1 MEGDAMKETLRK
13 LRQEIELRGGRVYLE
28 PHLPDD
34 LAELFLREILDC
46 PDCMAE
52 AASEM
57 ETRRAERSH

>member
-1 MEGDAMKETLRK
+1 MNKTLRE
-13 LRQEIELRGGRVYLE
+13 LRREIERRGGRVYLE

-46 PDCMAE
+46 PECMA
-52 AASEM
+52 AAVSET